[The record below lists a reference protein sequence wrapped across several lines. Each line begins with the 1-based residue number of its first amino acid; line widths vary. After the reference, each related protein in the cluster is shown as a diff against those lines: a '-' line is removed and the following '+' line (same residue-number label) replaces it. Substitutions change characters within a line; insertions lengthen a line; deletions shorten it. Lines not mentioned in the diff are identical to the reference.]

1 MKNKPYLVYH
11 VIVLQDKTNF
21 FVVRDCLRA
30 TKISFGNIHMTM
42 IALLK
47 HTRTTREYSVN
58 TYNRKEKDV
67 TIIDV
72 VAFSD

>member
-1 MKNKPYLVYH
+1 MKNKLCLVFIPYYC
-11 VIVLQDKTNF
+11 IVRYF
-21 FVVRDCLRA
+21 FVVRDCLKA
-30 TKISFGNIHMTM
+30 IKISFGSIHINM

-58 TYNRKEKDV
+58 TNNRKDKDV